1 MVIRSLR
8 LALALALGGA
18 LLAQR
23 TPDEALQALKAGN
36 QRFASG
42 QSLPQPL
49 GEGVRRTL
57 ARGQSPFAIVVCC
70 ADSRVPPEHVFN
82 TGLGELF
89 VVRVAGNVADAELIA
104 SIEYAVE
111 HLNTPLCVVLGHESC
126 GAVKAAVAQG
136 QNQRHDGE
144 SLVMQQLLEHIEPA
158 VRKAQARS
166 LGGKDLTDA
175 CEEENAHTTVHETMR
190 RSELLRRY
198 ASVGKFRMVA
208 ARYHLD
214 SGGVEWLPD
223 RPLPAAPD
231 QAAHLVPG
239 AVPTGVPP
247 HVALRMLQ
255 AGHRRFLG
263 DGLPTADLSAERRE
277 QLTHGQHPLAIVLT
291 CADSRVAPEHVFD
304 AGLGELFVIRI
315 AGNVLNDDAL
325 ASIEYAA
332 GHAGTSLLVVMGHSK
347 CGAISAAAADP
358 AGTELSPNLR
368 ALLTRLEPSVAAAR
382 AKGGKD
388 VVDLAVRGNALRAV
402 AEARSRSSL
411 LRQLEAEG
419 RFTMLAAVYDI
430 ASGDLEWLK
439 DKNDLAISGRPAPI
453 GAQTHGVLH
462 GSPGTTPDPHDHE
475 HGPAAVAPTT
485 ATHGDAAAHG
495 DGDAHDA
502 HDAHGAH
509 GANDEAHGHAAAN
522 SHGLAA
528 KDLPILDWAAAPS
541 GETAAPKH
549 AAPAPEAGH
558 AAGPGHEAH
567 AATEA
572 PDAHEAAAAHDE
584 HRAAAPHDAHG
595 SPADHGADADH
606 DPEPTATPA
615 LRWTDP
621 TVLIGI
627 TGVVSLLA
635 AAVLAMRKR

>member
-1 MVIRSLR
+1 MALVTRSLR

-42 QSLPQPL
+42 HSIPQPL

-57 ARGQSPFAIVVCC
+57 ARGQSPFAIIVCC

-89 VVRVAGNVADAELIA
+89 VVRVAGAVADSETIA

-126 GAVKAAVAQG
+126 GAVAAAVAQAS
-136 QNQRHDGE
+136 NQRHDGE

-175 CEEENAHTTVHETMR
+175 CEEENAHTTVHETLR

-223 RPLPAAPD
+223 RPLPAPTEHT
-231 QAAHLVPG
+231 AHIAPG

-247 HVALRMLQ
+247 HVALRLLQ

-263 DGLPTADLSAERRE
+263 DGLPTADLTAERRE

-332 GHAGTSLLVVMGHSK
+332 GHAGTSLLIVMGHSK
-347 CGAISAAAADP
+347 CGAIGAAAADP
-358 AGTELSPNLR
+358 AGTELSPNMR

-388 VVDLAVRGNALRAV
+388 VIDLAVRGNALRTV

-411 LRQLEAEG
+411 LRQLEADG

-439 DKNDLAISGRPAPI
+439 DKHDAALSGRPAPV
-453 GAQTHGVLH
+453 GEQTHGVLH
-462 GSPGTTPDPHDHE
+462 GKPAATPDPHGHE
-475 HGPAAVAPTT
+475 HDHGSAAPTT
-485 ATHGDAAAHG
+485 PAAHDHAAAHG
-495 DGDAHDA
+495 DGGAHD
-502 HDAHGAH
+502 D
-509 GANDEAHGHAAAN
+509 HAAAPGHAVAD

-528 KDLPILDWAAAPS
+528 KDLPILDWAAAPG
-541 GETAAPKH
+541 GETAAPQ
-549 AAPAPEAGH
+549 P
-558 AAGPGHEAH
+558 
-567 AATEA
+567 
-572 PDAHEAAAAHDE
+572 AAAAHDDGHAPDAGHLEVTGHGDHAATESHDGHAATAAHDE
-584 HRAAAPHDAHG
+584 HPAPGAHDAHG
-595 SPADHGADADH
+595 SPATHADH
-606 DPEPTATPA
+606 DAPSTTTPP

-627 TGVVSLLA
+627 TGVMSLLA
-635 AAVLAMRKR
+635 AAVLAMQKR